1 MQKST
6 DYLTNNYKIITISL
20 MACFIG
26 SKPFFNVNYLLF
38 IFQLIMQNNNLLK
51 GVLFVGLG
59 ASFYGML
66 ATFVKLAYG
75 EGYSTAEVTA
85 SQFILGLLILLMI
98 NGIMHIKGKNNI
110 AFQGNDRIKLM
121 LAGSSLGLTS
131 LFYYIAVQYI
141 NVSIAIVLLMQT
153 VWLSI
158 LLEAIFTKTFPSSK
172 KLIAMII
179 VLIGTAMATNLI
191 GQNIDLD
198 WRGVFW
204 GFLAACSFTTT
215 MYTANGIANY
225 LPTYKKTLFMV
236 LGGGILV
243 SVFCFFTQ
251 IGPTYLPEI
260 LNYKAILGND
270 FIVEKAFD
278 TTIFLKWGIA
288 VSLFGT
294 VLPPILLNLGFP
306 KTGLGLGSIVSSIEL
321 PVSVMMAFILL
332 SEQVLLIQWTGIV
345 IILFAI
351 VYMNFDQVFPKKS
364 NQL

>member
-1 MQKST
+1 
-6 DYLTNNYKIITISL
+6 
-20 MACFIG
+20 
-26 SKPFFNVNYLLF
+26 
-38 IFQLIMQNNNLLK
+38 MQNNNLLK

-85 SQFILGLLILLMI
+85 SQFVLGILILLVI
-98 NGIMHIKGKNNI
+98 NGFMYIKGKNNVP
-110 AFQGNDRIKLM
+110 FLGNDRIKLM
-121 LAGSSLGLTS
+121 VAGSSLGLTS

-158 LLEAIFTKTFPSSK
+158 LVEAIFTKTFPTVK
-172 KLIAMII
+172 KLIAMVI

-215 MYTANGIANY
+215 MFTANGIANY
-225 LPTYKKTLFMV
+225 LPPYKKTLFMV

-243 SVFCFFTQ
+243 SIFCLITQ
-251 IGPTYLPEI
+251 IGPYYFP
-260 LNYKAILGND
+260 NFVDYKTILGND
-270 FIVEKAFD
+270 FVVEKAFD
-278 TTIFLKWGIA
+278 TSIFFTWGIA
-288 VSLFGT
+288 LSLFGT
-294 VLPPILLNLGFP
+294 VLPPVLLNLGFP

-332 SEQVLLIQWTGIV
+332 SEQVLLIQWAGIV
-345 IILFAI
+345 VILFAI

-364 NQL
+364 TQS

>member
-1 MQKST
+1 
-6 DYLTNNYKIITISL
+6 
-20 MACFIG
+20 
-26 SKPFFNVNYLLF
+26 
-38 IFQLIMQNNNLLK
+38 MQNKSLLK

-85 SQFILGLLILLMI
+85 SQFILGILMLLII
-98 NGIMHIKGKNNI
+98 NGLMYIKGKNNVP
-110 AFQGNDRIKLM
+110 FQGNDRIKLM
-121 LAGSSLGLTS
+121 VAGSSLGLTS

-158 LLEAIFTKTFPSSK
+158 FLEAIFTKTFPSAK
-172 KLIAMII
+172 KLIAMVI

-191 GQNIDLD
+191 GQDVDLD
-198 WRGVFW
+198 WKGVFW

-215 MYTANGIANY
+215 MFTANRIANY
-225 LPTYKKTLFMV
+225 LTPYEKTLFMV

-243 SVFCFFTQ
+243 TIFCFFTQ
-251 IGPTYLPEI
+251 IGPHYLPN
-260 LNYKAILGND
+260 LMNYEGLLGND
-270 FIVEKAFD
+270 FIVNKAFD
-278 TTIFLKWGIA
+278 SKILLTWGIA
-288 VSLFGT
+288 LSLFGT

-306 KTGLGLGSIVSSIEL
+306 HTGLGLGSIVSSMEL
-321 PVSVMMAFILL
+321 PVSVMMAFVLL
-332 SEQVLLIQWTGIV
+332 SEQVLFIQWAGIA

-351 VYMNFDQVFPKKS
+351 VFMNYDQVFPKKA
-364 NQL
+364 NG